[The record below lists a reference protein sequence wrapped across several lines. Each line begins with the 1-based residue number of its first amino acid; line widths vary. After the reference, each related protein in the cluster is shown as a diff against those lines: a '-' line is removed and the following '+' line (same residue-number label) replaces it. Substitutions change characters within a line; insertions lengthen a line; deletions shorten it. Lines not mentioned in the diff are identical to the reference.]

1 MLRDY
6 YHTRLGRCSLPQ
18 VCLRLMHFV
27 VDVLRLLPPTGN
39 NGNGGA
45 KAAAAGAESQQDRPG
60 ATPIQVLARQPSWLL
75 LNDDQCVQV
84 SGCCLLSEHVYS
96 YNSRASADVYGIS
109 VCRSC
114 STWLC

>member
-27 VDVLRLLPPTGN
+27 VDVLHLLPPSGN

-45 KAAAAGAESQQDRPG
+45 KTAAGAESQQDRPG

-84 SGCCLLSEHVYS
+84 SGCCLLSEHV
-96 YNSRASADVYGIS
+96 NSASADAYGIS